1 MKVFSEDVWQGVDMK
16 IIVFG
21 LGKFYLNRRE
31 ILKQYQTVEI
41 VAFSDNNEALWGK
54 SFEDVR
60 VIAPDSIKDIACDGI
75 LIMSTYAAAISEQL
89 ITDGIGKERIFF
101 WEPFY
106 SKQCSGEMKVLSKF
120 NDTLFGTRSILIIS
134 TDLGYNGGSIAAVY
148 AAQAIQSKG
157 NSVVLAAPDGDEALI
172 EEIIQQGIT
181 VAIRPSL
188 PYIFDREREWVS
200 QFDAVFV
207 NVFQMLQG
215 ACGASLIRP
224 TLWWIHEAIA
234 IMEDVIGKPWN
245 QIEETQLK
253 NIMIRAVAK
262 IPKDN
267 FNKLFK
273 NHIGE
278 IIPYGIPDM
287 CSSFSKEKPASQKI
301 VFAVIGMVCERK
313 AQEIFCQAVKE
324 LNRSE
329 QAEFWIIGKC
339 GDDLYSKKV
348 VEMSRQIGG
357 MKILGLLTREEI
369 YQTFPQIDVV
379 VCTSLEDP
387 LPIVMTEGMMFGKTC
402 ITTDRTGTADYI
414 HDGENGFVVPAGD
427 SKALKEKMEWTIQ
440 NLDKLET
447 IGRKARE
454 TYEKYFTMD
463 VFAENLE
470 RAITEAIECW
480 EGV

>member
-1 MKVFSEDVWQGVDMK
+1 MK

-60 VIAPDSIKDIACDGI
+60 IIAPDSIKEIACDGI
-75 LIMSTYAAAISEQL
+75 LIMSTYAGVISEQL
-89 ITDGIGKERIFF
+89 IAEGIDKARVFF

-106 SKQCSGEMKVLSKF
+106 FKLRSGEMKVLSKD
-120 NDTLFGTRSILIIS
+120 NDALFGTRSILIIS
-134 TDLGYNGGSIAAVY
+134 TALGYNGGSIAAVY
-148 AAQAIQSKG
+148 AAQAMQNRG
-157 NSVVLAAPDGDEALI
+157 NTVVIAVPEGDEAFI

-181 VAIRPSL
+181 VVIRPSL

-200 QFDAVFV
+200 QFDAVLV
-207 NVFQMLQG
+207 NVFQMLQS

-224 TLWWIHEAIA
+224 TLWWIHETIA
-234 IMEDVIGKPWN
+234 IMEDMIGKPWN
-245 QIEETQLK
+245 RIEETQLK
-253 NIMIRAVAK
+253 NIMIHAVAK

-267 FNKLFK
+267 FNRVFK
-273 NHIGE
+273 DYIE
-278 IIPYGIPDM
+278 KITPYGIPDM
-287 CSSFSKEKPASQKI
+287 CSIFSKEKPTGQKI
-301 VFAVIGMVCERK
+301 VFAVIGIICERK

-329 QAEFWIIGKC
+329 QTEFWIIGKYE
-339 GDDLYSKKV
+339 DDLYSKKI
-348 VEMSRQIGG
+348 VEMGRQIDG

-427 SKALKEKMEWTIQ
+427 SKALKEKMEWVIQ
-440 NLDKLET
+440 NPDKLAT

-470 RAITEAIECW
+470 RAITETIERW